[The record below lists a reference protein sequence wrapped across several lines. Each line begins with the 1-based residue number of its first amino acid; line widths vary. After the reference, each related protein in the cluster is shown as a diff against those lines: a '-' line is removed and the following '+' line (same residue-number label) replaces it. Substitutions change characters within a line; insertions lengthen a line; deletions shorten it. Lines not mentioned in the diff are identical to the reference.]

1 MSDYLANFKERHKN
15 LVTND
20 KDINQRLMELSALF
34 EISQTLNS
42 SLNLPAILNNILLVP
57 MGRMMIGKGIVILK
71 SAKTKFK
78 VETVKGLPHSLY
90 DKEISL
96 IDFPDNPF
104 MIKDVTV
111 ENEWV
116 LFFQNLKIELIIP
129 FIAHT
134 DFLGLMGFSGKING
148 ESYSENE
155 IEFLSSLGNIAST
168 SIENALIFDK
178 INNVN
183 RELDQ
188 KIQELNT
195 LFDIGKELNLTL
207 EKEKILKLLTY
218 ALMGQVMVNNF
229 IIVLKEND
237 NYQAEI
243 IKGNKFNKVDKNQIE
258 NLCHCS
264 HFINIPYQC
273 QNDAD
278 YDLLLNE
285 MEINLVIPMQIQN
298 INKGY
303 IFLADKITK
312 NQFTPA
318 DCEFL
323 QTLGNTAIVS
333 LEHARLFQEMLE
345 KQKLEEEIKMARNI
359 QNRLLPKSMP
369 VINHL
374 DIHGINVPSKQVGG
388 DYFDIIMIDK
398 NKVGLAI
405 ADVSGK
411 GMPASLLM
419 SNLQASL
426 HSLVYENYP
435 LDRLLQRINN
445 VIYQNTDYDKFIT
458 FFFAQLELST
468 MQLEYINA
476 GHNSPILLHNNGN
489 IDKLN
494 KGGLILGVMP
504 DITFECGLLKLKK
517 NDTLIL
523 YTDGVTETFNT
534 EEEEFEE
541 KRLINFLKKNC
552 RKNNACNINKNLI
565 EELHSFA
572 GNTQQMDDITI
583 LTIKVK

>member
-1 MSDYLANFKERHKN
+1 MSDYLASFKERNKN

-20 KDINQRLMELSALF
+20 ENINQRLMELSALF

-71 SAKTKFK
+71 SDNKKYK
-78 VETVKGLPHSLY
+78 VETVKGVPQALY

-96 IDFPDNPF
+96 TDLPDHPF
-104 MIKDVTV
+104 MIKNV
-111 ENEWV
+111 NEEKEW
-116 LFFQNLKIELIIP
+116 LPFFQNSKIELIIP

-134 DFLGLMGFSGKING
+134 DFLGLMGFGGKING
-148 ESYSENE
+148 ESYSEDE

-178 INNVN
+178 INSVN

-218 ALMGQVMVNNF
+218 ALMGQLMVNNF
-229 IIVLKEND
+229 IIVLKEKD
-237 NYQAEI
+237 DYYAEI
-243 IKGNKFNKVDKNQIE
+243 IKGKKFIKIE
-258 NLCHCS
+258 KSYIEDLCLHS
-264 HFINIPYQC
+264 HFLNTPYIC
-273 QNDAD
+273 QNDSD
-278 YDLLLNE
+278 YDILLNE
-285 MEINLVIPMQIQN
+285 MGIHLVIPMQLQN
-298 INKGY
+298 VNKGY

-312 NQFTPA
+312 NRFTTA

-323 QTLGNTAIVS
+323 QTLGNIAIVS

-345 KQKLEEEIKMARNI
+345 KHKLEEEIKMARNI

-369 VINHL
+369 IIDHL

-388 DYFDIIMIDK
+388 DYFDIIMIGDD
-398 NKVGLAI
+398 KVGLAI

-435 LDRLLQRINN
+435 LDKLVQRINN
-445 VIYQNTDYDKFIT
+445 VIYHNTDPDKFIT
-458 FFFAQLELST
+458 FFFAQLYLPT
-468 MQLEYINA
+468 LQLDYVNA
-476 GHNSPILLHNNGN
+476 GHNPPLVVHKNGK
-489 IDKLN
+489 IDKLE
-494 KGGLILGVMP
+494 KGGLLLGVMP
-504 DITFECGLLKLKK
+504 EITFECGLIKLEK
-517 NDTLIL
+517 NDTIIL
-523 YTDGVTETFNT
+523 YTDGVTETMNAD
-534 EEEEFEE
+534 EEEYEE
-541 KRLINFLKKNC
+541 KRLIEFMKKNYT
-552 RKNNACNINKNLI
+552 KHNACNINEMLI
-565 EELHSFA
+565 SDLHTYA
-572 GNTQQMDDITI
+572 GHMPQMDDITI
-583 LTIKVK
+583 LTLKVS